1 MAVTGYHRKAVIR
14 HLRPSRAR
22 PFGAHPV
29 GRPRR
34 YGPAEAAA
42 ATVLWETARQ
52 VGAKRPRLPS
62 GLEPPL
68 RLPKEL
74 DAALTVLWPGVGA
87 PRRKR

>member
-14 HLRPSRAR
+14 HLRQSRAR

-42 ATVLWETARQ
+42 ATVLWETAGQ
-52 VGAKRPRLPS
+52 VGAKRPRLLS
-62 GLEPPL
+62 GLNPPSACEGNSMPPS
-68 RLPKEL
+68 RSF
-74 DAALTVLWPGVGA
+74 WPGVGA